1 GAGVARAKSQAAT
14 EAAASEPGPSITP
27 PTKRTKGNMA
37 EQAAEPTQPAKAS
50 KPTRMARS
58 IGGMFLLLLAAC
70 TVSLAQYEYDDG
82 YGYGY
87 DFYDS
92 EDDFAGG
99 DETGAGASGSLG
111 GGDDLYDDQYGYYG
125 DEDEQYYEYYG
136 YYADDF
142 AGYEDYYSDEYEIV
156 DDCSENEAGKPTL
169 TSGTATCDIKISG
182 IDKQADKLVGG
193 LDGVYKLVA
202 CHNGKAMYKRSKSPA
217 GEDRVLWYSSAFGDW
232 DISKGTDPNDQ
243 EILMY
248 GGEMEHATVPL
259 FVSSWHLGNDLKTN
273 SVSPDDDFLPVNV
286 KVVCADGK
294 VYKETAT
301 AQKVGPVLTDAEM
314 EAKYRYIY
322 DKYSRSADPSPT
334 INFTF
339 VVVLVMIGLTIVL
352 AIPYFLLKKKGGPAG
367 KPTSISSSFA
377 QMLTQSKKKQSGHT
391 N

>member
-1 GAGVARAKSQAAT
+1 
-14 EAAASEPGPSITP
+14 
-27 PTKRTKGNMA
+27 
-37 EQAAEPTQPAKAS
+37 
-50 KPTRMARS
+50 
-58 IGGMFLLLLAAC
+58 MFLLLLAAC

-142 AGYEDYYSDEYEIV
+142 AGYEDYYS
-156 DDCSENEAGKPTL
+156 
-169 TSGTATCDIKISG
+169 
-182 IDKQADKLVGG
+182 ADKLVGG

-202 CHNGKAMYKRSKSPA
+202 CYNGKAMYKRSKSPA